1 MLNEFSAAAQSL
13 FSNSTKKRRAATV
26 PTGAEQGAQGGGAG
40 FLSSVMGA
48 AMDLGLA
55 SAGSGG
61 IRQQQGRQPAQQLL
75 SPGRG
80 SFMRSA
86 SGAGMDA
93 GGYSNGPSYSEQF
106 DEDRINSLDNS
117 LSAAQRYKGFSRY
130 RAKYGNVA
138 MLGSSR

>member
-1 MLNEFSAAAQSL
+1 
-13 FSNSTKKRRAATV
+13 
-26 PTGAEQGAQGGGAG
+26 
-40 FLSSVMGA
+40 MGA
-48 AMDLGLA
+48 ARDLGLA

-61 IRQQQGRQPAQQLL
+61 VRQQQGRQPAQQLL
-75 SPGRG
+75 SPSRG